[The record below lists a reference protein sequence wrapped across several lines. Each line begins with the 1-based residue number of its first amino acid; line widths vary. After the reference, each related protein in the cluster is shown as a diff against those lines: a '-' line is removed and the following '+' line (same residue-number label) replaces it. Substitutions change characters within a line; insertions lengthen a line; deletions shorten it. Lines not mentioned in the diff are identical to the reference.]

1 MRRLD
6 PRAKFRERPAACP
19 LAVDPEHLVPARLV
33 VARPVRLAVDPERP
47 VLVHPVALARP
58 RPAEHSAAAAVVG
71 QAFAAVEQTHST
83 R

>member
-6 PRAKFRERPAACP
+6 PRVKFRERPAAYP
-19 LAVDPEHLVPARLV
+19 LGVDPERPVLVHL
-33 VARPVRLAVDPERP
+33 VRLAVDPERP

-58 RPAEHSAAAAVVG
+58 RPAEHSAAAVVVG